1 MLRMYAGIST
11 IAAGLFAFYYA
22 HYHRPSL
29 DPMANRV
36 LSTSAYNWLHVGAWA
51 LVVLGGLIV
60 IGSLLRPTRP

>member
-1 MLRMYAGIST
+1 MLRVYAGIST
-11 IAAGLFAFYYA
+11 IGAGLFAFYYA

-29 DPMANRV
+29 DPMANKV

-60 IGSLLRPTRP
+60 IGGLLRATRP